1 MKLRLQL
8 PLLLLLPPLRLLPP
22 GLSKG
27 SRRMLPVSSSTQA
40 LHKQEG
46 GVVLYRAIQR
56 ACHAAVPC
64 SCRCLHCQ
72 LLRLLMLCWHSRLCQ
87 LTPPQQVAQVELPGA
102 ASTRKAAAAAG
113 QKAQQHVRA
122 SAFAGGKGARAAA

>member
-1 MKLRLQL
+1 MLRLQL

-27 SRRMLPVSSSTQA
+27 SRRMLPVSCSTQA

-46 GVVLYRAIQR
+46 GVVLHRAIQR
-56 ACHAAVPC
+56 ACLAAIFC
-64 SCRCLHCQ
+64 GYRCLHCQ
-72 LLRLLMLCWHSRLCQ
+72 LLRLLSWHCRLCQ
-87 LTPPQQVAQVELPGA
+87 LTPPQQVSQVELPGA

-113 QKAQQHVRA
+113 QKPQQHVRT
-122 SAFAGGKGARAAA
+122 SAFAGGEGAA